1 MGPWLGVSVLA
12 FSLVDVEVEDASSE
26 RDEGW
31 MVNLPAEVFL
41 VVLLAC
47 DALSE
52 AADEAAFVLDDEPEA
67 DGPAVEALDAEEEL
81 LALLPVFAF
90 EALLL
95 SLAVLAEERPS
106 TSSANCC
113 KISRCRLVSD
123 RGMVTSNCTTRSP
136 F

>member
-1 MGPWLGVSVLA
+1 ML
-12 FSLVDVEVEDASSE
+12 ASSE

-47 DALSE
+47 APSE
-52 AADEAAFVLDDEPEA
+52 VADEDFVLGDEPEA
-67 DGPAVEALDAEEEL
+67 DDPAPEALDAEAEL
-81 LALLPVFAF
+81 LAVLLVFAL

-95 SLAVLAEERPS
+95 SLAVDAADRPS